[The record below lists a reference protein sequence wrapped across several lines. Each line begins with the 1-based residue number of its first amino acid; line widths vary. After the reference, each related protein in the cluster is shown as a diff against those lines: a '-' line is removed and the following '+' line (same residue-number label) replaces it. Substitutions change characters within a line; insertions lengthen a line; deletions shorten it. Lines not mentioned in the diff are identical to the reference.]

1 MNSQIKKSERKN
13 DNIITSELDY
23 SNTKVKLKSLGTVEL
38 KCISCGDIK
47 FYVENLS
54 KVKNDR
60 EYVSRVLYH
69 QVISPKM
76 SLTKFSNI
84 TSNELI
90 KLARKFVGHERHAF
104 KYFKETNETEF
115 FTNFRE
121 AIKTCYQK
129 LIKNLQDVFEPM
141 IESSK
146 KVFEKFNIQYG
157 GIIKQGFDSTSYIT
171 EASKEISTIAEEFR
185 ESQLRIAESLKPA
198 IEQYQHISRIFS
210 EVLTPQINIWQNW
223 AEQNRIIFDRHTKF
237 WQNFQNQYKI
247 SGQEA
252 IKILRK
258 YKWFIS
264 PSLPINIVFEVVK
277 IGSKDGNQRKAI
289 NRLFIDYFS
298 SNKFKNLDL
307 LVEKWETNI
316 IFRTRMKI
324 FKDCILIMKNAKG
337 KYNSSNLVIPT
348 LISQIDGIRIEF
360 MDRNGLSFRARDN
373 VWKGW
378 FKNQTLDQDFFD
390 LANDIFLNILFQKS
404 QPGEP
409 LDTPFAF
416 NRHKIMHGECLSYGR
431 IDNTIRAFL
440 ILDLLATLSN

>member
-115 FTNFRE
+115 FANFRE

-210 EVLTPQINIWQNW
+210 EVLTPQINI
-223 AEQNRIIFDRHTKF
+223 
-237 WQNFQNQYKI
+237 
-247 SGQEA
+247 
-252 IKILRK
+252 
-258 YKWFIS
+258 
-264 PSLPINIVFEVVK
+264 
-277 IGSKDGNQRKAI
+277 
-289 NRLFIDYFS
+289 
-298 SNKFKNLDL
+298 
-307 LVEKWETNI
+307 
-316 IFRTRMKI
+316 
-324 FKDCILIMKNAKG
+324 
-337 KYNSSNLVIPT
+337 
-348 LISQIDGIRIEF
+348 
-360 MDRNGLSFRARDN
+360 
-373 VWKGW
+373 
-378 FKNQTLDQDFFD
+378 
-390 LANDIFLNILFQKS
+390 
-404 QPGEP
+404 
-409 LDTPFAF
+409 
-416 NRHKIMHGECLSYGR
+416 
-431 IDNTIRAFL
+431 
-440 ILDLLATLSN
+440 